1 MSVFMIETGNVDSA
15 SSAME
20 KIASQLSDLSS
31 SVSGYDTSCEDGFD
45 FASAKNVIAS
55 NIEAC
60 VTKVKNTASILNTVS
75 QTHTQLQSSL
85 KYKEDESSTNSG
97 GKSGGSSGSSYSGG
111 GYSGGGG
118 GGGYSSGGY
127 SAAASPIAATTAAL
141 RKTDDKTTK
150 DDEIVEIKNNFK
162 SVGYVYIN
170 TEKLN
175 DDAKEVFK
183 NKDFKYDEN
192 GYAKIGDR
200 YVVAVDESI
209 AKEGDI
215 LKFTQEDGTEIE
227 VVVGLTTK
235 GTKYKD
241 RINFV
246 MKTDKGIDEE
256 TMKITEDI
264 LKNNKKI
271 EKVGNILP
279 KKEETTTTSTST
291 PASTSSSTGTVSVTG
306 SNVMNGNIIDTS
318 EPVGTGAKY
327 NLTDDDLA
335 FLGYVASSEQGSVDG
350 AKLELSLMANLY
362 EENKGSFSSV
372 RDYVENSGWFGSSY
386 GSEYSYPGDEYIA
399 VAKDVLVNGNRY
411 LASNVVEHDC
421 LSDIESCSTGDVYDK
436 SCYIPGETV
445 LENVY
450 GAKYVFVGFAPNEGD
465 PFGYLIN

>member
-15 SSAME
+15 SSAVG
-20 KIASQLSDLSS
+20 KIATQISDLSS

-45 FASAKNVIAS
+45 FASAKNAIAS
-55 NIEAC
+55 NFEAC
-60 VTKVKNTASILNTVS
+60 VTKVQNTASILNTVS
-75 QTHTQLQSSL
+75 QTHTQLQNSL
-85 KYKEDESSTNSG
+85 KYKEDKTESKSG
-97 GKSGGSSGSSYSGG
+97 KKSSGGGSSSGGGYSGGGG

-118 GGGYSSGGY
+118 GGGYSGGGAGL
-127 SAAASPIAATTAAL
+127 AAAATTGATV
-141 RKTDDKTTK
+141 RKTDDKEEKQEETK
-150 DDEIVEIKNNFK
+150 EITNSFK
-162 SVGYVYIN
+162 EVGYVYID
-170 TEKLN
+170 KDKIS
-175 DDAKEVFK
+175 DDAKKVFD
-183 NKDFKYDEN
+183 NEDFEYDEN

-200 YVVAVDESI
+200 YVVTVDESVG
-209 AKEGDI
+209 KVGDI
-215 LKFTQEDGTEIE
+215 IKFTQEDRTEIE
-227 VVVGLTTK
+227 AVVGLTTT
-235 GTKYKD
+235 GEKYKD
-241 RINFV
+241 KINFV
-246 MKTDKGIDEE
+246 ISPDKELNDEMKKVSEN
-256 TMKITEDI
+256 I
-264 LKNNKKI
+264 LKDNKKI
-271 EKVGNILP
+271 EITGSILP
-279 KKEETTTTSTST
+279 KEELSE
-291 PASTSSSTGTVSVTG
+291 TGTISVTG
-306 SNVMNGNIIDTS
+306 SNTLNGNIIDTS

-386 GSEYSYPGDEYIA
+386 GSEYSYPGDEYIE

-421 LSDIESCSTGDVYDK
+421 LSDIASCSTGDVYDK
-436 SCYIPGETV
+436 SCYVPGETV